1 MTFTAGPTR
10 GGRRRPN
17 RRRRVAA
24 LAVAAL
30 AGATLMAGQLAGTSA
45 QAAGS
50 DSTTLT
56 VPADTQMTTFNP
68 FLSYYDGELNVIGA
82 IYPSLTMLDDNGEPI
97 PYLADKWTT
106 SSDKLTWTFTIHS
119 GLKWSD
125 GQPLTAEDAAWT
137 FNLIMHNAV
146 AATSNGSL
154 VENFKSVTAPND
166 TTLVITTKKP
176 QANMLYLSV
185 PVSGIPIVPEH
196 IWKDHVSGLKNYR
209 NMDMPVVG
217 YGPFTLTGFKTNQ
230 FAEMTANKGF
240 FLGAPHYDKVVT
252 NYYSN
257 SDAQAA
263 ALTSGVL
270 DQVGGLTPVQF
281 RAMSSR
287 SNVMTYQTQSSGWT
301 AIEINPGAQTRSGKP
316 LGTGNPILKDIRVRQ
331 AIALGI
337 NRPELVDKVLGGNG
351 VVGAGYLPPGYP
363 QFFWKPSASEALDYD
378 PSKAKQVLDDAGYKM
393 GSNGVRV
400 SPDGKPLEFR
410 LGIHSDDATD
420 AAIAPYLKEWMS
432 DIGIKLTVNSMSFD
446 QLNNNLAKGDWD
458 ILMDGWS
465 TGPDPTYLLSI
476 QTCGTLPEDNG
487 SNGNTDAFFCD
498 KKYDRLYQKQQT
510 QFDAQA
516 RAATIAKMQSI
527 LYAGNA
533 DLILFY
539 KNGLDAL
546 RTDQVTDYL
555 QGSQQ
560 SDGFYPLQHGFA
572 SWWKAKPVAGAATA
586 SEKASEQSSNAF
598 KWIGLGVLVVVLIGV
613 GVFVMRRRTA
623 AERE

>member
-1 MTFTAGPTR
+1 MTAPFAGLR
-10 GGRRRPN
+10 

-24 LAVAAL
+24 LAVAAVTAATISAGLL
-30 AGATLMAGQLAGTSA
+30 AGPSA
-45 QAAGS
+45 SAASSG
-50 DSTTLT
+50 DSTLT
-56 VPADTQMTTFNP
+56 VQADTQMTTFNP

-82 IYPSLTMLDDNGEPI
+82 IYPALTMLDDQGQPE
-97 PYLADKWTT
+97 PYLADSWST
-106 SSDKLTWTFTIHS
+106 SSDKLTWTFKIHP

-137 FNLIMHNAV
+137 FNLIMHNAT

-154 VENFKSVTAPND
+154 VSNFKSVTAPD
-166 TTLVITTKKP
+166 ATTLVITTKQP

-196 IWKDHVSGLKNYR
+196 VWKDHVTGLKNYR
-209 NMDMPVVG
+209 NMDFPVVG

-230 FAEMTANKGF
+230 YAELTADKSF
-240 FLGAPHYDKVVT
+240 FLGAPKYDKVVT
-252 NYYSN
+252 NYYAN
-257 SDAQAA
+257 SDAAAA
-263 ALTSGVL
+263 ALTSGEL
-270 DQVGGLTPVQF
+270 DQIGGLTPAQF
-281 RAMSSR
+281 NKMSSE
-287 SNVMTYQTQSSGWT
+287 SGVMTYQTQSSGWT

-316 LGTGNPILKDIRVRQ
+316 LGTGSPILKDIKVRQ

-337 NRPELVDKVLGGNG
+337 DRPELVKKVLDGNG
-351 VVGAGYLPPGYP
+351 IEGAGYLPPGYP

-378 PSKAKQVLDDAGYKM
+378 PARAKQLLDDAGYKM
-393 GSNGVRV
+393 GPNGVRV
-400 SPDGKPLEFR
+400 APDGKPLEFR

-432 DIGIKLTVNSMSFD
+432 AIGIKLTVNAMSFD
-446 QLNNNLAKGDWD
+446 QLNNDLSKGDWD

-487 SNGNTDAFFCD
+487 QNGNTDAFFCN
-498 KKYDRLYQKQQT
+498 KEYDRLFAKQQT
-510 QFDAQA
+510 EFDAQQ
-516 RAATIAKMQSI
+516 RAATIAQMQSI

-546 RTDQVTDYL
+546 RTDQVTGFL
-555 QGSQQ
+555 QGAKQ

-572 SWWKAKPVAGAATA
+572 SWWKAAPVAGAATA
-586 SEKASEQSSNAF
+586 SQKASEQSSNAF
-598 KWIGLGVLVVVLIGV
+598 KWIGLGVVVVLLIGG
-613 GVFVMRRRTA
+613 GVVLMRRRTA

>member
-1 MTFTAGPTR
+1 MTTRTR
-10 GGRRRPN
+10 GPN
-17 RRRRVAA
+17 RGIRRRRRVAA

-45 QAAGS
+45 EAAGS
-50 DSTTLT
+50 DSSTLT
-56 VPADTQMTTFNP
+56 VTADTQMTTFNP

-82 IYPSLTMLDDNGEPI
+82 IYPALTMLDDKGAPI
-97 PYLADKWTT
+97 PYLADSWTT
-106 SSDKLTWTFTIHS
+106 SSDQLTWTFKIHP
-119 GLKWSD
+119 GLTWSD
-125 GQPLTAEDAAWT
+125 GEPLTAADAAWT
-137 FNLIMHNAV
+137 FNLIMHNAT

-154 VENFKSVTAPND
+154 VANFTSVTAPDD
-166 TTLVITTKKP
+166 TTLVIKTKQP

-196 IWKDHVSGLKNYR
+196 IWKSHVAGMKNYR
-209 NMDMPVVG
+209 NMDFPVVG
-217 YGPFTLTGFKTNQ
+217 YGPFVLTGFKTNQ
-230 FAEMTANKGF
+230 YAEMAANKNF

-257 SDAQAA
+257 SDAAAA
-263 ALTSGVL
+263 ALTSGEL
-270 DQVGGLTPVQF
+270 DQISGLTPAQIK
-281 RAMSSR
+281 AMSSKPH
-287 SNVMTYQTQSSGWT
+287 VMTYQTQSSGWT
-301 AIEINPGAQTRSGKP
+301 AIEINPGAMTRSGKP
-316 LGTGNPILKDIRVRQ
+316 LGTGNPILKDTRVRQ
-331 AIALGI
+331 AIALGV
-337 NRPELVDKVLGGNG
+337 NRPELVAKVLDGNG
-351 VVGAGYLPPGYP
+351 IVGAGYLPPGYP
-363 QFFWKPSASEALDYD
+363 QFFWKPSPSQALNYD
-378 PSKAKQVLDDAGYKM
+378 PSRAKQLLDQAGYKM

-400 SPDGKPLEFR
+400 APDGKPLEFR

-432 DIGIKLTVNSMSFD
+432 AIGIKLTVNAMSFD

-487 SNGNTDAFFCD
+487 SNGNTDAFFCN
-498 KKYDRLYQKQQT
+498 KKYDRLYAQQQT
-510 QFDAQA
+510 QFDPQQ
-516 RAATIAKMQSI
+516 RAATIAKMQAI

-546 RTDQVTDYL
+546 RTDQVSDYL
-555 QGSQQ
+555 QGAKQA
-560 SDGFYPLQHGFA
+560 DGFYPLQHGFT
-572 SWWKAKPVAGAATA
+572 SWWKAQPAAGAASA

-598 KWIGLGVLVVVLIGV
+598 KWIGVGVLVVVVIGAAV
-613 GVFVMRRRTA
+613 VLMRRRTA
-623 AERE
+623 SERE

>member
-1 MTFTAGPTR
+1 MTSPTR
-10 GGRRRPN
+10 ERRHRP
-17 RRRRVAA
+17 RRRRSVAA
-24 LAVAAL
+24 LVVAGL
-30 AGATLMAGQLAGTSA
+30 AAATLLAGQLAAGSA
-45 QAAGS
+45 QASSS
-50 DSTTLT
+50 DETTLT

-82 IYPSLTMLDDNGEPI
+82 IYPALTMLDDNGEPV
-97 PYLADKWTT
+97 PYLADSWTT
-106 SSDKLTWTFTIHS
+106 SSDKLTWTFKLHP

-125 GQPLTAEDAAWT
+125 GQPLTAKDAAWT
-137 FNLIMHNAV
+137 FNLIMHNAT

-154 VENFKSVTAPND
+154 VENFKSVTAPDDN
-166 TTLVITTKKP
+166 TLVITTKKP
-176 QANMLYLSV
+176 QANMLYLSI

-196 IWKDHVSGLKNYR
+196 IWKSHVAGLKNYR
-209 NMDMPVVG
+209 NMDFPVVG
-217 YGPFTLTGFKTNQ
+217 YGPFVLTGFKTNQ
-230 FAEMTANKGF
+230 YAEMTANKDF

-257 SDAQAA
+257 SDAAAA
-263 ALTSGVL
+263 ALTSGEL
-270 DQVGGLTPVQF
+270 DQIGGLTPAQF
-281 RAMSSR
+281 NAMSKKK
-287 SNVMTYQTQSSGWT
+287 NVMTYQTQSSGWT
-301 AIEINPGAQTRSGKP
+301 AIEINPGAKTRTGKP

-337 NRPELVDKVLGGNG
+337 NRQELVSKVLDGKGI
-351 VVGAGYLPPGYP
+351 VGAGYLPPGYP
-363 QFFWKPSASEALDYD
+363 QFFWKPTPSEALNYD
-378 PSKAKQVLDDAGYKM
+378 PTRAKQMLDQAGYKM

-400 SPDGKPLEFR
+400 APDGKPLEFR

-432 DIGIKLTVNSMSFD
+432 NIGIKLDVQSMSFD

-487 SNGNTDAFFCD
+487 SNGNTDAFFCNH
-498 KKYDRLYQKQQT
+498 KYDRLYNLQQT
-510 QFDAQA
+510 QFDPKQ
-516 RAATIAKMQSI
+516 RAATIAKMQRI

-546 RTDQVTDYL
+546 RTDQVADYL
-555 QGSQQ
+555 QGSKQAN
-560 SDGFYPLQHGFA
+560 GFYPLQHGFT
-572 SWWKAKPVAGAATA
+572 SWWKAQPAAGAATA
-586 SEKASEQSSNAF
+586 TEQASQQSSNAF
-598 KWIGLGVLVVVLIGV
+598 KWIGLGVLVVVVIAGA
-613 GVFVMRRRTA
+613 VFLLRRRTV

>member
-1 MTFTAGPTR
+1 
-10 GGRRRPN
+10 
-17 RRRRVAA
+17 VAA

-50 DSTTLT
+50 DTTLT

-82 IYPSLTMLDDNGEPI
+82 IYPSLTMLDDSGKPI
-97 PYLADKWTT
+97 PYLAQKWTT
-106 SSDKLTWTFTIHS
+106 SSDKLTWTFTLKS
-119 GLKWSD
+119 GLTWSD
-125 GQPLTAEDAAWT
+125 GEPLTAEDAAWT

-154 VENFKSVTAPND
+154 VDNFKSVTAPND

-176 QANMLYLSV
+176 QANMLYLSI

-209 NMDMPVVG
+209 NMDFPVVG

-230 FAEMTANKGF
+230 YAELTANKSF

-252 NYYSN
+252 NYYAN
-257 SDAQAA
+257 SDGAA
-263 ALTSGVL
+263 SALTSGVL
-270 DQVGGLTPVQF
+270 DQIGGLTPLQF
-281 RAMSSR
+281 RTMSKR
-287 SNVMTYQTQSSGWT
+287 PNVMTYQTQSSGWT
-301 AIEINPGAQTRSGKP
+301 AIEINPGAQTRTGKP
-316 LGTGNPILKDIRVRQ
+316 LGTGNPILKDIKVRQ

-337 NRPELVDKVLGGNG
+337 NRPELVEKVLGGNG
-351 VVGAGYLPPGYP
+351 IVGAGYLPPGYP
-363 QFFWKPSASEALDYD
+363 QFFWKPSASQALDYD
-378 PSKAKQVLDDAGYKM
+378 PSRAKQMLDQAGYPM

-400 SPDGKPLEFR
+400 APDGKPLAFR

-420 AAIAPYLKEWMS
+420 AAIAPYLKEWMN
-432 DIGIKLTVNSMSFD
+432 DIGIKLTVQSMSFD

-498 KKYDRLYQKQQT
+498 KKYDQLYQKQQT
-510 QFDAQA
+510 QFDPQQ
-516 RAATIAKMQSI
+516 RAATIAKMQEI

-555 QGSQQ
+555 QGAKQ
-560 SDGFYPLQHGFA
+560 SDGFYPLQHGFT
-572 SWWKAKPVAGAATA
+572 SWWKARPAAGAATA

-598 KWIGLGVLVVVLIGV
+598 KWIGLGVLVVVVIGA
-613 GVFVMRRRTA
+613 GVFLMRRRTA

>member
-1 MTFTAGPTR
+1 MSTPTR
-10 GGRRRPN
+10 GVRRRA
-17 RRRRVAA
+17 RRQRRWAA

-30 AGATLMAGQLAGTSA
+30 AAATLTAGQLAGGSA

-50 DSTTLT
+50 DTTTLT

-82 IYPSLTMLDDNGEPI
+82 IYPALTMLDDKGEPI
-97 PYLADKWTT
+97 PYLADSWTT
-106 SSDKLTWTFTIHS
+106 SSDQLTWTFTLHS

-125 GQPLTAEDAAWT
+125 GEPLTAEDAAWT

-154 VENFKSVTAPND
+154 VDNFKSVKATDD

-176 QANMLYLSV
+176 QANMLYLSI

-230 FAEMTANKGF
+230 FAELTANKDF

-257 SDAQAA
+257 SDAAAA
-263 ALTSGVL
+263 ALTSGEL
-270 DQVGGLTPVQF
+270 DQIGGLTPAQYN
-281 RAMSSR
+281 AMSSK
-287 SNVMTYQTQSSGWT
+287 SDVMTYQTQSSGWT
-301 AIEINPGAQTRSGKP
+301 AIEINPGAMTRSGKP
-316 LGTGNPILKDIRVRQ
+316 LGTGNPILKDIKVRQ

-351 VVGAGYLPPGYP
+351 IVGAGYLPPGYP
-363 QFFWKPSASEALDYD
+363 QFFWKPSPSEALDYD
-378 PSKAKQVLDDAGYKM
+378 PSRAKQVLDDAGYKM

-400 SPDGKPLEFR
+400 APDGKPLEFR

-432 DIGIKLTVNSMSFD
+432 AIGIKLTVNSMSFD

-476 QTCGTLPEDNG
+476 QTCGTLPEDDG

-498 KKYDRLYQKQQT
+498 KKYDKLYQQQQT

-546 RTDQVTDYL
+546 RTDQVAGYL
-555 QGSQQ
+555 QGEKQ
-560 SDGFYPLQHGFA
+560 SDGFYPLQHGFS
-572 SWWKAKPVAGAATA
+572 SWWKAQPAAGAASA

-598 KWIGLGVLVVVLIGV
+598 KWIGLAVLVVLLIGAA
-613 GVFVMRRRTA
+613 VFLMRRRTA